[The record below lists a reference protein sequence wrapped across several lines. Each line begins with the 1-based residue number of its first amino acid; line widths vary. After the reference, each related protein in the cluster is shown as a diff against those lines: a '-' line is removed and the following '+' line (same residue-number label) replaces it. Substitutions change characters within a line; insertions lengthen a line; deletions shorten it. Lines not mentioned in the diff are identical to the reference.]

1 MEVLWLGHPDCH
13 DVNRVGAKAANLSRL
28 VASYRIPPGFCVTA
42 AAYSQWAECTG
53 SSHPAL
59 ATQAIPAGLY
69 NALAS
74 AYRGLAKRCGVADPG
89 VAVRSSA
96 VDEDGATL
104 SFAGQYETYL
114 NVVGVDAV
122 AEAVVRCW
130 TSGRT
135 ARALAYR
142 RGQGLSGKGMRLAV
156 LIQQLVLVDA
166 AAVVFSANPVTGS
179 RDEVVINAGWGLGE
193 SIVRGT
199 VTPDT
204 YVIRKSDL
212 AVVSRDIAE
221 KRRMTV
227 LAPAGTHE
235 VPVPR
240 RQQRTPSIDD
250 GQVVELARLG
260 MALES
265 AMGWPVDIECAYRG
279 RALSLLQCRPITTL
293 GVS

>member
-1 MEVLWLGHPDCH
+1 MEILWLGHADCH
-13 DVNRVGAKAANLSRL
+13 DITRAGAKAAHLSRL
-28 VASYRIPPGFCVTA
+28 AAAYRIPPGFCISA
-42 AAYSQWAECTG
+42 AAHAQWAGCTDG
-53 SSHPAL
+53 GQPA
-59 ATQAIPAGLY
+59 ASAVSIPPALY
-69 NALAS
+69 NALAF
-74 AYRGLAKRCGVADPG
+74 AYHGLAAMCGGADPR

-96 VDEDGATL
+96 VDEDGATH
-104 SFAGQYETYL
+104 SCAGQYETYL
-114 NVVGVDAV
+114 NIVGVDAV
-122 AEAVVRCW
+122 AEAVVQCW
-130 TSGRT
+130 TSIRT

-142 RGQGLSGKGMRLAV
+142 QGQSLATEGVRLAV
-156 LIQQLVLVDA
+156 LVQQLVLADA

-193 SIVRGT
+193 SIVSGT

-212 AVVSRDIAE
+212 VVVSRAIAE
-221 KRRMTV
+221 KRRMTA

-240 RQQRTPSIDD
+240 RQQRVPSIDD
-250 GQVVELARLG
+250 SQVVELARLG

-279 RALSLLQCRPITTL
+279 RDLYLLQCRPITTL
-293 GVS
+293 SVF

>member
-1 MEVLWLGHPDCH
+1 
-13 DVNRVGAKAANLSRL
+13 
-28 VASYRIPPGFCVTA
+28 
-42 AAYSQWAECTG
+42 
-53 SSHPAL
+53 
-59 ATQAIPAGLY
+59 
-69 NALAS
+69 
-74 AYRGLAKRCGVADPG
+74 
-89 VAVRSSA
+89 VRSSA
-96 VDEDGATL
+96 VEEDGATL
-104 SFAGQYETYL
+104 SFAGQYETCL
-114 NVVGVDAV
+114 HVVGVDAV

-142 RGQGLSGKGMRLAV
+142 RGQGLSGTGMRRAV
-156 LIQQLVLVDA
+156 LIQQLVLGDA

-227 LAPAGTHE
+227 LAPTGTQE
-235 VPVPR
+235 ALVPR
-240 RQQRTPSIDD
+240 RLQRVPSIDD
-250 GQVVELARLG
+250 DQVVELARLG
-260 MALES
+260 IALES
-265 AMGWPVDIECAYRG
+265 AMDWPVDIECAYHG
-279 RALSLLQCRPITTL
+279 RDLYLLQCRPITTL
-293 GVS
+293 SIL